1 MNNLLNKPVIAVIGA
16 GGCTPSE
23 AEHALQVGREI
34 ARRGAILICGGL
46 GGCMAEAARGAKEAG
61 GITIGI
67 IPTYDKPTANEFIDI
82 VIATGMGHARN
93 AIIVATADA
102 AIAVGGSYGT
112 LSEIALAR
120 KMGKPVVSLGS
131 WQFAGDWEELSGVFR
146 ATDPIEAVDIAIREA
161 LR

>member
-1 MNNLLNKPVIAVIGA
+1 MDQLRNRPIIAVIGA
-16 GGCTPSE
+16 GKCTPLE
-23 AEHALQVGREI
+23 AEHATLVGREI
-34 ARRGAILICGGL
+34 ARRGAVLVCGGL
-46 GGCMAEAARGAKEAG
+46 GGCMTNAARGAKEAG

-67 IPTYDKPTANEFIDI
+67 IPTHDKSSANPHIDI

-93 AIIVATADA
+93 SIIVATADA

-131 WQFAGDWEELSGVFR
+131 WEFAGDWEELSGVFR
-146 ATDPIEAVDIAIREA
+146 ATDPIAAVDIAIREA

>member
-1 MNNLLNKPVIAVIGA
+1 MIDLRNKPIIALIGA
-16 GGCTPSE
+16 GKCTPLE
-23 AEHALQVGREI
+23 AKHALLAGGEI

-46 GGCMAEAARGAKEAG
+46 GGCMAEAARGAKDAG
-61 GITIGI
+61 GITIGV
-67 IPTYDKPTANEFIDI
+67 IPSYDRSSADPSIDI
-82 VIATGMGHARN
+82 VIATGMGSARN

-120 KMGKPVVSLGS
+120 KLGKPVVALGS
-131 WQFAGDWEELSGVFR
+131 WQFAGEWEELAGVFR
-146 ATDPIEAVDIAIREA
+146 ADDPIAAVDIAIREA